1 MFVKNGKELIEECEK
16 NKIFIW
22 EYAIKEE
29 IEHSESNEEAVWN
42 KMRESLNVMKESAI
56 YGLEHSVKSIGGLIG
71 GDACKLNEYDKKNI
85 SLTGNVMVMAM
96 ARAVSCSEV
105 NATMGRVVAAPT
117 AGSCGIIPGTII
129 TAAEKLNKGED
140 DMIKALFTASAI
152 GNIIAQNASLSGAEA
167 GCQAECGSASAM
179 AAGAVVEMMGG
190 TPRMA
195 LDAGSIVI
203 KNILGLVCDP
213 IAGLVEEPCA
223 KRNMAGAVSALTTV
237 DMVMAGVRSI
247 IPFDEVVDA
256 MYKVGKA
263 LPTSLRETAL
273 GGIAITETALKLQKG
288 ILGK

>member
-16 NKIFIW
+16 NKLTIW
-22 EYAIKEE
+22 QYAIKEE
-29 IEHSESNEEAVWN
+29 MERGEVDEETVLN
-42 KMRESLNVMKESAI
+42 KMKQTLDVMKESAT
-56 YGLEHSVKSIGGLIG
+56 YGLNHSVKSIGGLIG
-71 GDACKLNEYDKKNI
+71 GDASKLNKYYEKNV
-85 SLTGNVMVMAM
+85 SLTGNVMIAAM

-117 AGSCGIIPGTII
+117 AGSCGIIPGAII
-129 TAAEKLNKGED
+129 TAAEKLEKNDD
-140 DMIKALFTASAI
+140 DMVKALFTASAI
-152 GNIIAQNASLSGAEA
+152 GNLIAQNASLAGAEA

-179 AAGAVVEMMGG
+179 AAGAIVEMMGG

-223 KRNMAGAVSALTTV
+223 KRNMAGAVSAMTTA
-237 DMVMAGVRSI
+237 DMVMAGVRSV
-247 IPFDEVVDA
+247 IPFDEVVKS
-256 MYKVGKA
+256 MYEVGKA
-263 LPTSLRETAL
+263 LPSSLRETAL
-273 GGIAITETALKLQKG
+273 GGIAITETALKLQKE